1 MSMLGKTSIFLT
13 GSLAGA
19 MFAAAVMGSVAD
31 ADQRVGRPGLNSNI
45 NAGLNPGLNHGSAN
59 CAPGFTVTN
68 VWGSPVAN
76 PTPTTPSYGWTCI
89 TPVVHCVGAPGWLTA
104 QTTQAGN
111 GFGRVSYKCSWFRF
125 G

>member
-1 MSMLGKTSIFLT
+1 MSLFAKTSIFLT

-19 MFAAAVMGSVAD
+19 MFAASVMGSAAGAYPPAAERNVTSTLA
-31 ADQRVGRPGLNSNI
+31 RP
-45 NAGLNPGLNHGSAN
+45 AAAN

-68 VWGSPVAN
+68 VWGSPVAS

-89 TPVVHCVGAPGWLTA
+89 TPVVHCIGAPATLTA
-104 QTTQAGN
+104 QISQGGN
-111 GFGRVSYKCSWFRF
+111 GFGRVSYKCTWIRF

>member
-1 MSMLGKTSIFLT
+1 MSLLGNSSIFLA

-19 MFAAAVMGSVAD
+19 MLAAACMGSVAN
-31 ADQRVGRPGLNSNI
+31 ANQPVGQPGLNS
-45 NAGLNPGLNHGSAN
+45 GLMRGSTPN

-68 VWGSPVAN
+68 VWGSPVAS

-89 TPVVHCVGAPGWLTA
+89 TPVVHCIGAPAWFSA
-104 QTTQAGN
+104 QATQAGN
-111 GFGRVSYKCSWFRF
+111 GFGRVSYKCSWIRF